1 LLRGEGGAV
10 EIFVDDR
17 PREVP
22 DGATVIDVLRLL
34 GESTTHAVV
43 EVNGTYVHPKIYVE
57 KSLRAG
63 DRMEVIYPAF
73 GG

>member
-1 LLRGEGGAV
+1 MK
-10 EIFVDDR
+10 IIVDDL

-22 DGATVIDVLRLL
+22 GGATVYDILRLL
-34 GESTTHAVV
+34 GEAVKHAVV
-43 EVNGTYVHPKIYVE
+43 EVNSVYIHPREYAE
-57 KSLRAG
+57 RTLNAG

>member
-1 LLRGEGGAV
+1 M
-10 EIFVDDR
+10 EIIVDDR

-22 DGATVIDVLRLL
+22 EGATVAEVLRLL
-34 GESTTHAVV
+34 GESPTHAVV
-43 EVNGTYVHPKIYVE
+43 EVNGTYVRPKTYAGRTL
-57 KSLRAG
+57 KAG